1 MQEEYTP
8 DTLTE
13 LKNTVIK
20 KQQYIDELK
29 GKINENERMIKLLSD
44 KIAAYEKSA
53 AQPQYKYLIEEPIT
67 EETPKVWEYI
77 VAAIVIVFCWGI
89 IIIVISKV
97 G

>member
-1 MQEEYTP
+1 MQKEHTSEI
-8 DTLTE
+8 LTD
-13 LKNTVIK
+13 LRNHVIR
-20 KQQYIDELK
+20 KQKYVDYLR

-44 KIAAYEKSA
+44 KITYYEKAA
-53 AQPQYKYLIEEPIT
+53 AQPQYKYLIEEPIK

-89 IIIVISKV
+89 IIIVISKF